1 LFHSS
6 KFVDKNCHTNDNR
19 QESEKQ
25 NNAMK
30 QYSAIVAT
38 IKQHEPDLAQ
48 KMMKD
53 GLKPKIPINPNNTSD
68 EKTKDLPDV
77 LSLS

>member
-1 LFHSS
+1 
-6 KFVDKNCHTNDNR
+6 VDKNCHTNDNR

-53 GLKPKIPINPNNTSD
+53 GLKPKIPINPQQH
-68 EKTKDLPDV
+68 KR
-77 LSLS
+77 